1 MPKVCNKQSVIINDI
16 ELIQSP
22 STMESNL
29 LMIKNQIMDAES
41 PFYQINLGSVYHQF
55 IRWKTLLPRI
65 QPFYAIKCQPDPKII
80 ALLGKLGAGFDCASK
95 QEIKTVIDTM
105 EFTSSQAATN
115 IIFANPFK
123 FKKDI
128 MYASRTGVNTVTF
141 DTESE
146 LIKLSV
152 EWPSVQLVLRVSPQ
166 RIYNATC
173 VLGNKFG
180 ADSDE
185 VPYLL
190 QRAKELSMNI
200 VGVSFHVGSGCNE
213 MDAFPETVIYCSQI
227 MELAR
232 KMGFNATLL
241 DIGGGF
247 PGLSSLN
254 GDLDKQIQ
262 FEEMCAKLN
271 HVIDAYFPEEDNY
284 KIIAEPGRYFV
295 YGAYTLT
302 TQVIGLRSLDLTS
315 SAANMGAIACHKEED
330 HYEALDNLES
340 SSQGSIPEYLFDD
353 LSETS
358 EMMSANEQHCKQ
370 QQQQASQHKIIEK
383 GFRYVINDGVY
394 NSFNC
399 IVFDHAKPVP
409 FGIFDN
415 DGYFREIAREHNLYV
430 STVYGPTCDGFDCLM
445 QQEPMPKMDVGN
457 WIVWPDMGAYT
468 NAASSCFNGIQLA
481 DTHYFMFHEDAMNM
495 DAFLMGRIGKN
506 QFDDIIDSPSQL
518 IVEVA

>member
-1 MPKVCNKQSVIINDI
+1 
-16 ELIQSP
+16 
-22 STMESNL
+22 
-29 LMIKNQIMDAES
+29 MDSEV

-55 IRWKTLLPRI
+55 MRWKTLLPRI

-105 EFTSSQAATN
+105 EFTTSQAATN

-128 MYASRTGVNTVTF
+128 LYASRSGVNTVTF

-146 LIKLSV
+146 LVKLSV
-152 EWPSVQLVLRVSPQ
+152 EWPTVQLVLRVSPQ

-232 KMGFNATLL
+232 KMGFNTTLL

-247 PGLSSLN
+247 PGLSSIN

-295 YGAYTLT
+295 YGAYTLA
-302 TQVIGLRSLDLTS
+302 TQVIGLRSLDLMS
-315 SAANMGAIACHKEED
+315 SAANISNIACNKD
-330 HYEALDNLES
+330 HYESLES
-340 SSQGSIPEYLFDD
+340 MELSSQGSIPEYILDS
-353 LSETS
+353 LSEIETS
-358 EMMSANEQHCKQ
+358 NESCKQ
-370 QQQQASQHKIIEK
+370 QKSQKMIEK

-415 DGYFREIAREHNLYV
+415 NGYFREIACEHDLYV

-445 QQEPMPKMDVGN
+445 QQEPLPKMDIGN
-457 WIVWPDMGAYT
+457 WIVWPNMGAYT
-468 NAASSCFNGIQLA
+468 IAASSCFNGIQLA
-481 DTHYFMFHEDAMNM
+481 ETHYFMYQEDAMDM
-495 DAFLMGRIGKN
+495 DKFLMGRMGKN
-506 QFDDIIDSPSQL
+506 QFEEIDSPQI